1 MKKIA
6 ILTLAGLIS
15 VSANAE
21 NWKQIAAS
29 ATNDIYYLDL
39 DSIHTTKAG
48 YVQAY
53 SIIKYS
59 PQNSHNYFYNFGA
72 DTMWALLEYDCKS
85 RPVKSRVLA
94 YRYLRNNQVFYTNNT
109 PEPFAYVFP
118 GSVGQTFIKYT
129 CK

>member
-21 NWKQIAAS
+21 NWKQTTVS

-39 DSIHTTKAG
+39 DSIRTTKAG

-53 SIIKYS
+53 SIIKLS
-59 PQNSHNYFYNFGA
+59 PQNRFHKFGA

-85 RPVKSRVLA
+85 RPIKRRMLA
-94 YRYLRNNQVFYTNNT
+94 NRFLSNNQVVYTNNT
-109 PEPFAYVFP
+109 PDPFSYVFP
-118 GSVGQTFIKYT
+118 GSTGESYIKYV